1 MAKKWRVGVIYELV
15 DKTGFLEYAVE
26 NAKILPYISDKFT
39 VLELTPCRNV
49 VSVESVDLNIIS
61 RRRAGDRMLLMLTSG
76 ERKFFKR
83 VEDN

>member
-26 NAKILPYISDKFT
+26 NVKILPYISDKFT
-39 VLELTPCRNV
+39 VLELTQCRDV
-49 VSVESVDLNIIS
+49 VSVESIDLNIIS
-61 RRRAGDRMLLMLTSG
+61 RRYAGDLMLTSE